1 VLVANEVLKEVK
13 RKKASYCFFK
23 VDYEKAY
30 DSIHW
35 DFLYYM
41 LDRLRF
47 CEKWIS
53 WIISCLES
61 TTMSVLVNES
71 STKEFSPNKG
81 LRQRDPLA
89 PFLFLIKVEGLVR
102 VSRKAIEKKLLEDL
116 EVGYKKV
123 KVNML
128 QYANDTMFF

>member
-1 VLVANEVLKEVK
+1 
-13 RKKASYCFFK
+13 
-23 VDYEKAY
+23 
-30 DSIHW
+30 
-35 DFLYYM
+35 
-41 LDRLRF
+41 
-47 CEKWIS
+47 
-53 WIISCLES
+53 
-61 TTMSVLVNES
+61 MSVLVNES